1 MGVAPTY
8 EAWLRAQTQSVD
20 TEVNVQLGEYTL
32 KKNTL
37 QPLPSHISVDGDFVS
52 VFGVSLNA
60 NPIQCVE
67 VEASTHRLWLRLVGQ
82 RHDVQ
87 LWDADPRHPTAPF
100 SRPYTASARESADG
114 DAARRKGE
122 AYASGLA
129 DGEQWIAHVLEPFRK
144 QYLRDVELCLP
155 DWDHSDQSFAYLAG
169 LVAPGADGGGG
180 LKEVVVFRSPEV
192 VHVYNVIS
200 HARRWYRS
208 LIFSSDN
215 AFCLYDMP
223 STLFLHGDRPRLV
236 AGEPKAVAKAAPS
249 LLITRSLTR
258 QLGTQTFVPTRL
270 LRGLIPAALLEVYA
284 FWQDEND
291 SLAAYPHAAA
301 PSAAKRTR
309 LTLQLSKFGEEDS
322 AGSGAAQA
330 SVVLRREPINLDDD
344 DAATADDGADSSRS
358 SARSSKVDGV
368 LAAAGGRRGSG
379 TSAPKP
385 MASTAQE
392 RHHCAPRSRR
402 STRAARRSHCST
414 CSTHRRGR
422 HSGSSPRCS
431 PASSTSH
438 TFSLDAEV
446 RRHARRLVRH
456 RSRRVAA
463 APPLVHRRSSAAG
476 LRLHCVE
483 HAGLSVSG
491 RDRRTLGRASC
502 SRASLT
508 HCSSRMRWASSACS
522 SLRRRCRRAPRSPPP
537 SSRPKSSSTARTRR
551 GSSRSA
557 TRPPTCTR
565 CTSDASASPRRRSP
579 PASTSSSSA
588 SSTASTRPSS
598 AQRRVASPICHCR
611 RRSSKFSSSW
621 ARSRTTSTPTPTR
634 AA

>member
-1 MGVAPTY
+1 M
-8 EAWLRAQTQSVD
+8 
-20 TEVNVQLGEYTL
+20 
-32 KKNTL
+32 
-37 QPLPSHISVDGDFVS
+37 
-52 VFGVSLNA
+52 
-60 NPIQCVE
+60 
-67 VEASTHRLWLRLVGQ
+67 
-82 RHDVQ
+82 
-87 LWDADPRHPTAPF
+87 
-100 SRPYTASARESADG
+100 
-114 DAARRKGE
+114 
-122 AYASGLA
+122 
-129 DGEQWIAHVLEPFRK
+129 LEPFE
-144 QYLRDVELCLP
+144 QYLRDVGCLP

-385 MASTAQE
+385 MASTAQGATTG
-392 RHHCAPRSRR
+392 APRSRR

-422 HSGSSPRCS
+422 PRQLATLLS
-431 PASSTSH
+431 TSSTSR
-438 TFSLDAEV
+438 TFS
-446 RRHARRLVRH
+446 
-456 RSRRVAA
+456 
-463 APPLVHRRSSAAG
+463 
-476 LRLHCVE
+476 
-483 HAGLSVSG
+483 SG
-491 RDRRTLGRASC
+491 RGSPT
-502 SRASLT
+502 
-508 HCSSRMRWASSACS
+508 
-522 SLRRRCRRAPRSPPP
+522 PRSPTRAT
-537 SSRPKSSSTARTRR
+537 SISSSCR
-551 GSSRSA
+551 GSASR
-557 TRPPTCTR
+557 
-565 CTSDASASPRRRSP
+565 SPRRARP
-579 PASTSSSSA
+579 PAFA
-588 SSTASTRPSS
+588 STASNTP
-598 AQRRVASPICHCR
+598 ASL
-611 RRSSKFSSSW
+611 
-621 ARSRTTSTPTPTR
+621 
-634 AA
+634 